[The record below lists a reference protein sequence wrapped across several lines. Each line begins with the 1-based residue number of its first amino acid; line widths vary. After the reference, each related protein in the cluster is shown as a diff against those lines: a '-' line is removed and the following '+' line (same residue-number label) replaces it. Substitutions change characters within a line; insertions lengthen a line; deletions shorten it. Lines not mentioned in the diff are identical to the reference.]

1 MPAHPSIAANLCA
14 EQERLLYA
22 SLPVSLAI
30 TIISASVLALMQAEI
45 LGRMPVLIWGL
56 AILLV
61 TAARAMLAAAYRRGA
76 PKTARC
82 VTWLQRFR
90 IGALAAGMVWGAA
103 GWLLFTPND
112 IAHQAFLSMVLAGV
126 AAGAVSS
133 LSVDRT
139 TALGFVLSLLLPIT
153 VQLLGG
159 DHPLQLAMGVMAVL
173 LLLVLSVN
181 AHRFNRN
188 IVENLSLR
196 LAAGPHEQ
204 ALRESESRWQFALNG
219 AGDGVWDWKIQTGE
233 VFFSPR
239 WKAMLGYA
247 NEDIGNTVTEWASR
261 IHPEDKAAYD
271 AELERHLC
279 GETPA
284 YSHEHRMRC
293 KDGSY
298 KWILDRGQVIEYAG
312 GGPLRMIGTHADISE
327 RKAVETALAESKLR
341 LQTII
346 EAEPEC
352 VKQLAR
358 DGTLLQMNR
367 AGLDMIEADSAE
379 QVIGH
384 KVTGIITPACRKD
397 FIALTKRVFAGGQGT
412 LVFEIIGLKGSR
424 RWLETHAVPL
434 RDTHGHITALLSIT
448 RDITAHKAATE
459 HIQHLAH
466 HDALTDLPNRT
477 LLHERLTHA
486 IYLAQRKNESFAV
499 LFLDLDRFKHVNDSL
514 GHQVGDRLLV
524 EVAHRLQ
531 ACARASDTLA
541 RIGGDEFV
549 LVLADVAGANTTAH
563 VVQKV
568 FAVLQQ
574 PFLLEGR
581 ELTITPS
588 IGISLFPD
596 DGSNADELIRNADA
610 AMYQAKEAGRSTFHF
625 YTADMNARAMDL
637 LALEAALR
645 RALERDELV
654 LFYQPKIE
662 LASGRMIGVEALI
675 RWQHPEWGLVPPAR
689 FIPLAEETGL
699 ILPIGDWALREACRQ
714 TVAWRAQGRTLTMA
728 VNLAARQFRQ
738 PDLVARVAA
747 ILAETGLEAAALEL
761 EITESAMMHNPQ
773 QVTETLIELKRIGV
787 QIAIDDF
794 GTGYSSLGYLKH
806 FPIDVL
812 KIDQTFIRDAPTHP
826 HDAAIVRV
834 IIDMARALNLQ
845 VVAEG
850 VETAAHLDFVQNLGC
865 DLAQGY
871 HFAKPMPADELIQL
885 GNTTGRPGQPPAP
898 LTQAMPEITVNQA

>member
-1 MPAHPSIAANLCA
+1 MTEPVPSLPEEVRAEQVRLLFANLPLA
-14 EQERLLYA
+14 LFFSVL
-22 SLPVSLAI
+22 VSLILAAVEADI
-30 TIISASVLALMQAEI
+30 PGSMLVLGWL
-45 LGRMPVLIWGL
+45 L

-61 TAARAMLAAAYRRGA
+61 TAARAALAVSYRRA
-76 PKTARC
+76 ASDLARSA
-82 VTWLQRFR
+82 VWLRRFR
-90 IGALAAGMVWGAA
+90 VGALAAGLVWGAA
-103 GWLLFTPND
+103 GWWLFAPND
-112 IAHQAFLSMVLAGV
+112 IAHQAFITAILVGM
-126 AAGAVSS
+126 AAGAVST
-133 LSVDRT
+133 LAVDRT
-139 TALGFVLSLLLPIT
+139 SALSFILASLLPLT
-153 VQLLGG
+153 LRLLGG
-159 DHPLQLAMGVMAVL
+159 EFPLQLALGGLSVL
-173 LLLVLSVN
+173 LLIALSVSVSRI
-181 AHRFNRN
+181 HRTL
-188 IVENLSLR
+188 VENISLR
-196 LAAGPHEQ
+196 LTAEPREQ
-204 ALRESESRWQFALNG
+204 ALRESALQL
-219 AGDGVWDWKIQTGE
+219 K
-233 VFFSPR
+233 
-239 WKAMLGYA
+239 
-247 NEDIGNTVTEWASR
+247 
-261 IHPEDKAAYD
+261 
-271 AELERHLC
+271 
-279 GETPA
+279 
-284 YSHEHRMRC
+284 
-293 KDGSY
+293 
-298 KWILDRGQVIEYAG
+298 
-312 GGPLRMIGTHADISE
+312 
-327 RKAVETALAESKLR
+327 
-341 LQTII
+341 TII

-352 VKQLAR
+352 VKQLAA

-379 QVIGH
+379 QVIGRG
-384 KVTGIITPACRKD
+384 VTGIIAPASRKA
-397 FIALTKRVFAGGQGT
+397 FVALTKRVFEGGQGT
-412 LVFEIIGLKGSR
+412 LEFEIVGLKGSH

-434 RDTHGHITALLSIT
+434 RDTQGRITSLLSVT

-459 HIQHLAH
+459 HIEHLAH
-466 HDALTDLPNRT
+466 HDALTDLPNRA
-477 LLHERLTHA
+477 LLHERLTQALH
-486 IYLAQRKNESFAV
+486 LAQRQNEALAV
-499 LFLDLDRFKHVNDSL
+499 MFLDLDRFKHVNDSL

-524 EVAHRLQ
+524 EVARRLQ
-531 ACARASDTLA
+531 TCIRASDTLA

-549 LVLADVAGANTTAH
+549 LVLADVTGANDTTH

-568 FAVLQQ
+568 FTVLQQ

-625 YTADMNARAMDL
+625 YTADMNVRAMDL

-662 LASGRMIGVEALI
+662 LTSGRMIGVEALI

-747 ILAETGLEAAALEL
+747 ILAETGLDAAALEL

-806 FPIDVL
+806 FPVDVL
-812 KIDQTFIRDAPTHP
+812 KIDQTFIRDAPSNS

-834 IIDMARALNLQ
+834 IIDMARALKLH

-850 VETAAHLDFVQNLGC
+850 VETAAHLAFVQNLGC

-871 HFAKPMPADELIQL
+871 HFAKPMPADELMRL
-885 GNTTGRPGQPPAP
+885 
-898 LTQAMPEITVNQA
+898 V